1 MLSKRK
7 SIISIALALIAF
19 TVVLITSV
27 PPVLAQTIDGNLVGT
42 VVDAS
47 GAVVPD
53 AMVEVTNTA
62 TGIKT
67 TGKTGPDGLY
77 RFNNL
82 PVGTYDVNVTAS
94 GFAMSGLKNVAVE
107 LNKTATANVTMQVQG
122 VTQEVAVVEA
132 PSSIDTTTAQLQ
144 STFDT
149 KTIEQLP
156 IIENTSGGNLM
167 LGALNTA
174 LLSSGVASSGGIGQG
189 DRKSTRLNSSH

>member
-47 GAVVPD
+47 GAIVPN

-67 TGKTGPDGLY
+67 TGKTGPAGLY

-82 PVGTYDVNVTAS
+82 PGGTHDVSVTRAVQSYPAPAS
-94 GFAMSGLKNVAVE
+94 K
-107 LNKTATANVTMQVQG
+107 
-122 VTQEVAVVEA
+122 
-132 PSSIDTTTAQLQ
+132 
-144 STFDT
+144 
-149 KTIEQLP
+149 
-156 IIENTSGGNLM
+156 
-167 LGALNTA
+167 
-174 LLSSGVASSGGIGQG
+174 
-189 DRKSTRLNSSH
+189 

>member
-19 TVVLITSV
+19 TLVFLIASV
-27 PPVLAQTIDGNLVGT
+27 PAVFAQTIDGNLVGT

-47 GAVVPD
+47 GAIVPN

-82 PVGTYDVNVTAS
+82 PVGTHDVSVTRAVQSYPAPAS
-94 GFAMSGLKNVAVE
+94 K
-107 LNKTATANVTMQVQG
+107 
-122 VTQEVAVVEA
+122 
-132 PSSIDTTTAQLQ
+132 
-144 STFDT
+144 
-149 KTIEQLP
+149 
-156 IIENTSGGNLM
+156 
-167 LGALNTA
+167 
-174 LLSSGVASSGGIGQG
+174 
-189 DRKSTRLNSSH
+189 